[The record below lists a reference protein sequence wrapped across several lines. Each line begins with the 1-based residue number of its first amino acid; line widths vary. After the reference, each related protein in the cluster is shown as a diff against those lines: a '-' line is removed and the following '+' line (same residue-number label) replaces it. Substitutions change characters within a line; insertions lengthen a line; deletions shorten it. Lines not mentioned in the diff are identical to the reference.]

1 MAEKYIDPLEALF
14 NKHAE
19 ATGVDKPTPTESNN
33 DEDTLKMP
41 DTLIIPS
48 DETDIKEKDNHDEE
62 HSPVFDIDY
71 GDNDINE
78 EIKAEEESIK
88 LERDK
93 IHQEKIEQE
102 KIAEQNKPFAPP
114 DSKST
119 DYLDE
124 AIGFQTNNLAIV
136 TTMLN
141 KVIAKHKLFSGCIPD
156 QITIEEMN
164 EGKLNR
170 FQVMGELIECYHNDG
185 EKITPKFE
193 KIILDNWVG
202 NDIIEDDKVE
212 DNSDKP
218 SKEAD
223 INKSDNNLDRP
234 MPTVNINVK
243 EGTPVVVN
251 VDKDIVA
258 NIDDTKREIN
268 VNVVEVSEQDVECR
282 TVIENSRLNG
292 IIKTYDTGIND
303 VPLTL
308 PASGYRCTIRAINW
322 FDFIKLS
329 APSSKNPI
337 DNELKN
343 WSIIYNHMKN
353 VSIGDFVD
361 FEDFLKKTKYQD
373 KEILMWAL
381 LVATHSEDDH
391 IVLKCTNPKCQHPIK
406 IKYNPRS
413 IVHIDETRVTA
424 DYKTSYAV
432 APGPNA
438 VKHFE
443 KVSCMCKRYT
453 LPTTGYIVD
462 VKTPSAYDYL
472 NTTLPLILNL
482 YKRYRP
488 EEEIESADLKDP
500 TMIEYGTLTVVA
512 TFVTSISIPAGDK
525 EYKYTKWEDIE
536 QIITTALDMRDSSL
550 ICKLAETVQ
559 LHSSPVEFY
568 VENCV
573 CDKCKQKYDRVNITN
588 IADSLLFALA
598 RRHQNTT
605 INLIEMQ
612 QN

>member
-1 MAEKYIDPLEALF
+1 MKEKFIDPLESLL

-19 ATGVDKPTPTESNN
+19 ATGDKLPTEAESN
-33 DEDTLKMP
+33 ETIQMP
-41 DTLIIPS
+41 NEIILPTS
-48 DETDIKEKDNHDEE
+48 TPEESKVDNTNSKTFDVDYGENDIK
-62 HSPVFDIDY
+62 
-71 GDNDINE
+71 NE
-78 EIKAEEESIK
+78 IAEEEKLIK
-88 LERDK
+88 EERAARYE
-93 IHQEKIEQE
+93 EKREQE
-102 KIAEQNKPFAPP
+102 RIAKANKPFTPP
-114 DSKST
+114 DSKSEA
-119 DYLDE
+119 YLSE

-141 KVIAKHKLFSGCIPD
+141 KVIAKHKLFSGGIPET
-156 QITIEEMN
+156 ITVEEMA
-164 EGKLNR
+164 EGKLNKM
-170 FQVMGELIECYHNDG
+170 QVMGELMECYHIDG
-185 EKITPKFE
+185 DVITPRFE

-202 NDIIEDDKVE
+202 ADENGNSTDTETESENNPDKPGKEINVDKIEDE
-212 DNSDKP
+212 
-218 SKEAD
+218 
-223 INKSDNNLDRP
+223 DRP

-258 NIDDTKREIN
+258 NIDDTRREIN
-268 VNVVEVSEQDVECR
+268 VNVVEVSEQNVECR
-282 TVIENSRLNG
+282 TVIENSRLDG

-303 VPLTL
+303 VPITL

-329 APSSKNPI
+329 APSSRNPI

-353 VSIGDFVD
+353 ISIGEFKD

-373 KEILMWAL
+373 KELLMWAL
-381 LVATHSEDDH
+381 LVATHSEEDH
-391 IVLKCTNPKCQHPIK
+391 ITLKCTNPKCQHPIN

-413 IVHIDETRVTA
+413 IVHIDESRVTS
-424 DYKTSYAV
+424 DYKKTYDV
-432 APGPNA
+432 APGNDA

-472 NTTLPLILNL
+472 NTTLPLIMDL

-488 EEEIESADLKDP
+488 DEDISEANLRDP
-500 TMIEYGTLTVVA
+500 SMIEYGTLTVVA
-512 TFVTSISIPAGDK
+512 TFVTSISIPIGDK
-525 EYKYTKWEDIE
+525 EYKYSKWDDIE
-536 QIITTALDMRDSSL
+536 QIITTALDMNDSSI
-550 ICKLAETVQ
+550 ICKLAEKIQ
-559 LHSSPVEFY
+559 IQSSPIEFY

-605 INLIEMQ
+605 INLIEMP
-612 QN
+612 